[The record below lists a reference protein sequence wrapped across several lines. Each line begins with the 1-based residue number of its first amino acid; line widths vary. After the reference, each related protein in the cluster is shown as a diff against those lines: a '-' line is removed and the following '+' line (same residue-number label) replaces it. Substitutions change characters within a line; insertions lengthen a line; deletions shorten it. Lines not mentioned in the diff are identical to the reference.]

1 MPPSMLKLKPE
12 DIDNEEE
19 RRNYTVTIIG
29 CELTGIFHAYLFAK
43 AGFKVNCT
51 DLNPIKVKAIT
62 KWKEIFLKREILLE
76 IRKYIKKGLLKITDN
91 IEEAVSSSDILILTF
106 KVKLD
111 RNKKSDYSL
120 LEKTCKKV
128 GPVLKRGSL
137 VIVANA
143 TGVGIT
149 EGLVK
154 QILEDS
160 SGFKVGVDFG
170 LAYSP
175 LKIFNDELLTSSK
188 CIVAAEDNKS
198 LNAATIVLEK
208 VANTSLEKIRSLKTA
223 EAAVIFDA
231 VQHDVNAALANELAL
246 FCEKVGIDYFTAKK
260 VFSDLSNPTLSLAK
274 TRIEPYLLLEDAENL
289 NLKLQL
295 PKLSR
300 QINEKTAKHTVDLVR
315 NALKSCGKPLRR
327 SKIAILGIT
336 QARNMR
342 SPPQKIIRKLAKTL
356 TVKGAKISVYDP
368 YLPRYELPELQ
379 STTSKTL
386 TEAVEGTDC
395 IIIVKGHNQ
404 FKRLNL
410 NKLKIT
416 MRMPAAI
423 VDLEEA
429 LEPEKVEK
437 AGFIYRGLGRGV
449 WTK

>member
-1 MPPSMLKLKPE
+1 MSPSMLKLKPE
-12 DIDNEEE
+12 DIDSEEK

-62 KWKEIFLKREILLE
+62 KWKEIFLKHEILLE
-76 IRKYIKKGLLKITDN
+76 IRKHIKKGLLKITDN

-106 KVKLD
+106 QVKLY

-120 LEKTCKKV
+120 LEKICKKV
-128 GPVLKRGSL
+128 GPILKHDSL
-137 VIVANA
+137 VIVANS
-143 TGVGIT
+143 TGVGVT
-149 EGLVK
+149 EGLIK

-175 LKIFNDELLTSSK
+175 LKIFDGEDLTSLK
-188 CIVAAEDNKS
+188 RIVAAEDDNS
-198 LNAATIVLEK
+198 LSAASIILEK
-208 VANTSLEKIRSLKTA
+208 LASAKLEKIRSLKTA
-223 EAAVIFDA
+223 EAAVIFA
-231 VQHDVNAALANELAL
+231 AIQHDVNAALANELAL
-246 FCEKVGIDYFTAKK
+246 FCEEVGIDYFTIKNLFK
-260 VFSDLSNPTLSLAK
+260 DFSKPTIFLAK
-274 TRIEPYLLLEDAENL
+274 TCIEPYLLLEDAENL

-300 QINEKTAKHTVDLVR
+300 QINEKIAKHTVDLVR
-315 NALKSCGKPLRR
+315 KALKSCGKPLRR

-336 QARNMR
+336 QTKNTR
-342 SPPQKIIRKLAKTL
+342 SPPQKIIRKLAKML
-356 TVKGAKISVYDP
+356 TAKGAKISLYDP
-368 YLPRYELPELQ
+368 YLQGYKLPELRCI
-379 STTSKTL
+379 TSRTL

-395 IIIVKGHNQ
+395 IIIMKGHNQ

-423 VDLEEA
+423 VDLENT
-429 LEPEKVEK
+429 LEPDKVEK
-437 AGFIYRGLGRGV
+437 AGLIYRGLGRGV